1 LYGAGGRWF
10 CKNGRMESQT
20 GKETTAKKVTGK
32 TRKGKLLSRGRVL
45 MLALCASGLL
55 GCVGYTW
62 LTQDVVAQL
71 AFLRQRN
78 SGHGPGGG
86 RKAIVSSAAWQT
98 ARTLQPMAVSAE
110 EQEYAREAERLAD
123 HEVDQAFAAALR
135 LAAVR
140 ARRVALGGSAQAAA
154 QKVAQLE
161 QVVKQDRQQ
170 VRQLGG
176 DAALDDATANDAAKK
191 ESEKTGAEK
200 AGMENDALDL
210 ARAQLSLDSGEL
222 DDARK
227 TLAQTVGDNSEQ
239 IQEELN
245 AYHLAQQQ
253 AQQQAQSAG
262 HAVGERAVAQV
273 KKHRTLTMRL
283 KALARLDERADLLD
297 QATAAAAAEQASL
310 GGERAAAEKKLDD
323 ALAAGSGQSQLEQ
336 LKDRS
341 SKRQILD
348 IYADRIEMDKELVA
362 VYDKWRSQVALQHR
376 IVTHMIAVS
385 LEWIFVT
392 ILATMLVGIA
402 GEKILDRFR
411 LDNRQTHTLRTI
423 VRLGLQIGC
432 VVIVLL
438 IIFGAPQQIS
448 TVLGL
453 TTAALTIALQDFVL
467 AFFGWFLLMGRNGIH
482 VGDWVEINGVHGEVV
497 EVGLFSTAL
506 LELSSL
512 TSKGRPTGRRIS
524 FLNSFAIRGQ
534 YFNFSTSSQ
543 WMWDEVRVGIPKN
556 LDIHQV
562 ASEIEKLV
570 QEKTAESAREA
581 EHDWMRVEHGSSLT
595 NMATASNISMRP
607 TTEGIEAT
615 VHYVT
620 RATDRFAT
628 RDRLYLQLLALLQ
641 EKQGVGKTE

>member
-1 LYGAGGRWF
+1 
-10 CKNGRMESQT
+10 MESQT
-20 GKETTAKKVTGK
+20 GQETAVKKITRK

-98 ARTLQPMAVSAE
+98 ARTLQPMAVSSE

-123 HEVDQAFAAALR
+123 HEVDQAFAVALR
-135 LAAVR
+135 LASLR
-140 ARRVALGGSAQAAA
+140 AQHVALGGSAQAAA

-176 DAALDDATANDAAKK
+176 DAVENAAAANDAAKK
-191 ESEKTGAEK
+191 SAEK
-200 AGMENDALDL
+200 AGTDKDVLDL
-210 ARAQLSLDSGEL
+210 ARAQLNLDSGEL
-222 DDARK
+222 DDARRG
-227 TLAQTVGDNSEQ
+227 LAQMVGDNSDQ

-245 AYHLAQQQ
+245 AYHMAQQLAQNN
-253 AQQQAQSAG
+253 AN
-262 HAVGERAVAQV
+262 AVGERAVTSE

-283 KALARLDERADLLD
+283 KVLKQQDERADLLE
-297 QATAAAAAEQASL
+297 QAAAAAAAEQASL

-348 IYADRIEMDKELVA
+348 IYDDRIEMDKELVA
-362 VYDKWRSQVALQHR
+362 VYDKWRSQVAMQHR

-628 RDRLYLQLLALLQ
+628 RDRLYLQLLELLQ
-641 EKQGVGKTE
+641 KKQEVAK